1 METKPDSPVE
11 EGASVVEEAARTVE
25 ALVDKPKK
33 TTPKKKVVVTR
44 KKPTPRSKRPKQTA
58 EPVAKET
65 PITTAEIRETLT
77 DAKAQLVEVGL
88 EPVTTALASWSSTIR
103 GAVGGFMDG
112 LLNTRGK
119 K

>member
-1 METKPDSPVE
+1 MEINPDSPVE
-11 EGASVVEEAARTVE
+11 EGASLVEEAVKVVQAV
-25 ALVDKPKK
+25 VDKPKK
-33 TTPKKKVVVTR
+33 ATPKKKAQVKR
-44 KKPTPRSKRPKQTA
+44 KKATKKKLA

-65 PITTAEIRETLT
+65 PLTAAEIRETLT
-77 DAKAQLVEVGL
+77 DAKTHLVAGGL

>member
-1 METKPDSPVE
+1 MEVKPD
-11 EGASVVEEAARTVE
+11 VVEEATRVVE
-25 ALVDKPKK
+25 AVVDKPKK
-33 TTPKKKVVVTR
+33 ATPKKKAQVKR
-44 KKPTPRSKRPKQTA
+44 KKATKKKLAARQAA
-58 EPVAKET
+58 EPVVKET

-77 DAKAQLVEVGL
+77 DAKTQLVEIGL